1 MSSWIIIEDEESLY
15 DMLLTMT
22 ELFGV
27 EGIPFADGDTAVD
40 WLDDVDQGLHA
51 GQLPVLALVDQRLP
65 GKFQGDMVGERIRQ
79 SKKLSHIAIVL
90 MTAYRLTKEQEDE
103 VMKKAGV
110 EALVYNPLPRLRD
123 FRTML
128 ENIIEKRGLSV
139 PKE

>member
-1 MSSWIIIEDEESLY
+1 
-15 DMLLTMT
+15 
-22 ELFGV
+22 
-27 EGIPFADGDTAVD
+27 
-40 WLDDVDQGLHA
+40 
-51 GQLPVLALVDQRLP
+51 
-65 GKFQGDMVGERIRQ
+65 MVGERIRQ

-103 VMKKAGV
+103 VMKKAGAD
-110 EALVYNPLPRLRD
+110 ALVYKPLPRLRD